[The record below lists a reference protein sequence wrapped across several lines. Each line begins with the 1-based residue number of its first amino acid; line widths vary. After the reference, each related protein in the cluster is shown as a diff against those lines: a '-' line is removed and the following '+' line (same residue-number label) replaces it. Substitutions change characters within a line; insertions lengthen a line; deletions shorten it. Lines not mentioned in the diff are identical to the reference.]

1 MNQLVGTELWRYFS
15 TRVCE
20 FLLINFQFKDAGG
33 FEALVSGKT
42 SEMQRIDVNERIVG
56 LERLNPTPRPT
67 T

>member
-1 MNQLVGTELWRYFS
+1 MRLFFYHQ
-15 TRVCE
+15 
-20 FLLINFQFKDAGG
+20 FQFKDAGG

-42 SEMQRIDVNERIVG
+42 TEMQRIDVNERIVG

>member
-1 MNQLVGTELWRYFS
+1 MLSFKLISQLGYLT
-15 TRVCE
+15 TP
-20 FLLINFQFKDAGG
+20 NFQFKDAGG
-33 FEALVSGKT
+33 FQALVSGKT